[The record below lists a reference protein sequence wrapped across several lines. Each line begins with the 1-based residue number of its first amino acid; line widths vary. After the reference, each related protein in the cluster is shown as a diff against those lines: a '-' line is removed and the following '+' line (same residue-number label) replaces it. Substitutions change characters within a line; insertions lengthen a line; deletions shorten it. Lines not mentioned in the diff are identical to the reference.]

1 MRDIQWN
8 LGARLIAAVIA
19 VGAGMAGTAQAQAQ
33 APATRQI
40 QGLADLNGAMES
52 LVERVSQ
59 SVVQVVVTSYGPV
72 DDDSR
77 TNTDLIIGRQRSTG
91 SGVVIDR
98 GGYII
103 TNAHVVSNAR
113 RVEVV
118 LPGGPG
124 EAPGA
129 PLPGIGRGRRV
140 DATIVGMAR
149 EIDLALLKVDV
160 TDLPALP
167 IANYDKVR
175 QGALVFAF
183 GSPEGLRNS
192 ATMGIISAVA
202 RQSDPD
208 NPLVYIQTDAP
219 INHGSSGGPLVN
231 VNGELVGIN
240 TFVMNESGNRGLGF
254 AIPGMLVQMAYPK
267 LRQYGHMHRG
277 EVGVLLQTIT
287 PTLAQGLGLGQDFG
301 TMISDVAAGGPA
313 EAAGLRPEDIV
324 LTVDGEPVDALP
336 RIAFILFTRSAGD
349 TVTFGVLRGKER
361 LTARVAVVERPHDF
375 DRLSDLVDPEK
386 SLVPKLGIVGVDIT
400 EANAGMS
407 GGLANPTGVIVVGH
421 TKDDSDAADAGLQ
434 TGDAIH
440 AMNGQPLLSVE
451 QLRTGLDALTRRSPV
466 VLEIERRGQRVFL
479 AFEIE

>member
-1 MRDIQWN
+1 MREIQWR
-8 LGARLIAAVIA
+8 LGARLMAAAIAT
-19 VGAGMAGTAQAQAQ
+19 GAGMAGTAEAQ
-33 APATRQI
+33 PRRPV
-40 QGLADLNGAMES
+40 QGLADLNVAMES
-52 LVERVSQ
+52 LVARVSH

-118 LPGGPG
+118 LPGDTS
-124 EAPGA
+124 EAAGA
-129 PLPGIGRGRRV
+129 HLAAASRSRRV
-140 DATIVGMAR
+140 DATIVGLAR
-149 EIDLALLKVDV
+149 EIDLALLKVDAD
-160 TDLPALP
+160 DLPALP
-167 IANYDKVR
+167 IANYDQVR

-192 ATMGIISAVA
+192 ATMGIVSAVA

-208 NPLVYIQTDAP
+208 SPLVYIQTDAP

-240 TFVMNESGNRGLGF
+240 TFVMNGSGNQGLGF
-254 AIPGMLVQMAYPK
+254 AIPGVLVQMAYPK
-267 LRQYGHMHRG
+267 LRQYGHLHRG

-287 PTLAQGLGLGQDFG
+287 PTLAQGLGLAQDAG
-301 TMISDVAAGGPA
+301 TMISDVAPGSPA
-313 EAAGLRPEDIV
+313 ADAGLQPLDIV

-336 RIAFILFTRSAGD
+336 RIAFMLFTRSAGD
-349 TVTFGVLRGKER
+349 QVTFGVLRGKER
-361 LTARVAVVERPHDF
+361 LTAQVTVVERPHDF

-400 EANAGMS
+400 EANAGMAGS
-407 GGLANPTGVIVVGH
+407 LSNPTGVIVVGR
-421 TKDDSDAADAGLQ
+421 TKDDSGAADAGLQ

-440 AMNGQPLLSVE
+440 AMNGQPMRSVE
-451 QLRTGLDALTRRSPV
+451 QLRSGLDALTRRSPV